1 MAEHG
6 LPDTEQGRGTETGKQ
21 KARTAA
27 EPAGNSAG
35 CPAGLLSGF
44 EAGLLSGFEVGLLS
58 GFEVACLEC
67 QFYAAQGFFPAQNR
81 GNFAGA
87 AGGCFQPGQGDAYR
101 IQNLS
106 VFQPVGGGDRFQA
119 FKQALVI
126 PAVRTQAFQC
136 RERELQRFLAISGS
150 VFIFLLLNSS
160 SP

>member
-6 LPDTEQGRGTETGKQ
+6 LPDAEQGRETETGKQ

-35 CPAGLLSGF
+35 QPA
-44 EAGLLSGFEVGLLS
+44 GLLS

>member
-6 LPDTEQGRGTETGKQ
+6 LPDAEQGRGTETGKQ

-35 CPAGLLSGF
+35 RPAGLLSGF
-44 EAGLLSGFEVGLLS
+44 EAGLLS

>member
-1 MAEHG
+1 MVCPMQNRGGG
-6 LPDTEQGRGTETGKQ
+6 LKRENKKPAQQQNRQGTV
-21 KARTAA
+21 
-27 EPAGNSAG
+27 P
-35 CPAGLLSGF
+35 GF
-44 EAGLLSGFEVGLLS
+44 EAGLLS

-136 RERELQRFLAISGS
+136 RERELKRFFGDFRVGLHLLVVKQFFAVSGQGFNETGGFGD
-150 VFIFLLLNSS
+150 VV
-160 SP
+160 